1 MDNMHTY
8 TEYTFPNGNTIKC
21 TVAFRFLPKLREQNK
36 RIYTKLN
43 HALIN
48 GVEELLETAYIL
60 YGSYLCKELQIM
72 KKLLILLLTL
82 TLCTVLFACGGDTPC
97 TEHVDADGNG
107 KCDVCDTTVDPSG
120 SEGGTTYTR
129 HNTI

>member
-8 TEYTFPNGNTIKC
+8 TEYTFPGGNTIKC

-43 HALIN
+43 HALIK

-60 YGSYLCKELQIM
+60 YGAYLCACYAGENGGIDNAMSEADFMDALDDDLMTVMITCNSFLN
-72 KKLLILLLTL
+72 KKK
-82 TLCTVLFACGGDTPC
+82 
-97 TEHVDADGNG
+97 N
-107 KCDVCDTTVDPSG
+107 
-120 SEGGTTYTR
+120 
-129 HNTI
+129 

>member
-8 TEYTFPNGNTIKC
+8 TEYTFPNGEKIKC
-21 TVAFRFLPKLREQNK
+21 TVAFRFLPKLREENK

-60 YGSYLCKELQIM
+60 YGSYLCACYAGENGGAEKIM
-72 KKLLILLLTL
+72 SEADFMEALDDDLISVMQTCNSFLNKKK
-82 TLCTVLFACGGDTPC
+82 
-97 TEHVDADGNG
+97 N
-107 KCDVCDTTVDPSG
+107 
-120 SEGGTTYTR
+120 
-129 HNTI
+129 

>member
-21 TVAFRFLPKLREQNK
+21 TVAFRFLPKLKEQNK

-48 GVEELLETAYIL
+48 GVEELLDTAYIL
-60 YGSYLCKELQIM
+60 YGSYMCACYAGENGGAENIM
-72 KKLLILLLTL
+72 SEADFMDALEDDMIAVMQTCNSFLNKKK
-82 TLCTVLFACGGDTPC
+82 
-97 TEHVDADGNG
+97 N
-107 KCDVCDTTVDPSG
+107 
-120 SEGGTTYTR
+120 
-129 HNTI
+129 